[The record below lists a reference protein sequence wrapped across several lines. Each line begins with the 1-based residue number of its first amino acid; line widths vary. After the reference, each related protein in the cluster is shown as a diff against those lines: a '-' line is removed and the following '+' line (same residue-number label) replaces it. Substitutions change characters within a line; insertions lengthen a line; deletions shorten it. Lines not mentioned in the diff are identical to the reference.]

1 VGCSRVIP
9 TSYFH
14 EIRKIISLLK
24 FEYCAWGDLKGY
36 LPAPSWGFVT
46 SSACSIH
53 VRTLK
58 SGHRLMKR
66 VWVLNI
72 GLWQHDPHVSQG
84 GDDFE
89 TFPKGSKRVHVHNGF
104 RVL

>member
-1 VGCSRVIP
+1 
-9 TSYFH
+9 
-14 EIRKIISLLK
+14 
-24 FEYCAWGDLKGY
+24 
-36 LPAPSWGFVT
+36 
-46 SSACSIH
+46 

-58 SGHRLMKR
+58 SGHRLMKH

-89 TFPKGSKRVHVHNGF
+89 TFPKGFKRVHVHNGF